1 MKALSLEPDMV
12 SSQEMFLGKLY
23 EVNKLPIKYNHLNA
37 SVSECVYVCVC
48 ASSEICHINF
58 QRC

>member
-37 SVSECVYVCVC
+37 SVCVC
-48 ASSEICHINF
+48 NGF
-58 QRC
+58 

>member
-12 SSQEMFLGKLY
+12 SSQEMFLGKSY

-37 SVSECVYVCVC
+37 SVCVG
-48 ASSEICHINF
+48 NGF
-58 QRC
+58 